1 MEKELSE
8 QENEFTLF
16 IFNEDINEIIK
27 ITKSSQD
34 SSLLVDGVTETVKH
48 EIDKQE
54 GIFLGALLALLAAS
68 IVEPPTQHAT
78 S

>member
-16 IFNEDINEIIK
+16 IFNEDINDIIK
-27 ITKSSQD
+27 ITKSLQD
-34 SSLLVDGVTETVKH
+34 SGLLVDGVTETAKH

-54 GIFLGALLALLAAS
+54 GRFLVALLAPLAAS
-68 IVEPPTQHAT
+68 IVEPPTQLAT

>member
-16 IFNEDINEIIK
+16 IFNEDISDIIK
-27 ITKSSQD
+27 ITKSLQD
-34 SSLLVDGVTETVKH
+34 SGLLVDGVTETAKH

-54 GIFLGALLALLAAS
+54 GRFLGALLAPLAAS